1 MVGLRIEEVAS
12 QRKLNLF
19 QKTELAVD
27 RQLVQKNVQSAFEE
41 LAFYSEELWDI
52 LGLTPDT
59 NVMVDEQGLEDLQ
72 DWMDQLEDP

>member
-1 MVGLRIEEVAS
+1 MVGLRIEEVAP

-59 NVMVDEQGLEDLQ
+59 NVMVDEQGLEDLE
-72 DWMDQLEDP
+72 DWMDKLEDP

>member
-1 MVGLRIEEVAS
+1 MVGLRIEEVAP

-59 NVMVDEQGLEDLQ
+59 NVMVDEQGLEDLE